1 MYIPDSPGA
10 VFSLEMFTTEVVAF
24 CFVLFFC
31 SPFPFIKIQ
40 QAGQEDQQTHSHSG
54 SKQGSI
60 GAGRR
65 SPSCF
70 ATPQHGAV
78 SHGGNAGMERL
89 YKLNSSF
96 EHKY

>member
-10 VFSLEMFTTEVVAF
+10 VFSLEMFTTEVVVF

-31 SPFPFIKIQ
+31 SPFSFSKIQ
-40 QAGQEDQQTHSHSG
+40 QAGGDYQQTHSCSG

-60 GAGRR
+60 SVGRR

-70 ATPQHGAV
+70 ATPQHGAM
-78 SHGGNAGMERL
+78 SHGGNAGMGRL
-89 YKLNSSF
+89 
-96 EHKY
+96 HKQN